1 MLALLTDIELFYL
14 PSDWLESGAHHMIA
28 AAPVSQSQ
36 TWEEAVA
43 TFSFN
48 KSHKCVMSVEDTYFM
63 LLLKVRSHHF
73 FLKQGF

>member
-14 PSDWLESGAHHMIA
+14 PSDWLESGAHHMTA

-43 TFSFN
+43 PFLLTRFIR
-48 KSHKCVMSVEDTYFM
+48 VMSVEDAYFI
-63 LLLKVRSHHF
+63 LRLKAQSHHF
-73 FLKQGF
+73 MVMCLFS